1 MREVERL
8 YRLQKLDEGLLL
20 GERRI
25 QEWAGQRKRLEEGLE
40 RIRQAREESARML
53 RSQEL
58 RLHQAEG
65 SLWEQEN
72 RLKELEGL
80 LYSDAVRSEKELKAL
95 QSEIERLRQQ
105 KDALESDALQIMLDL
120 DAHRARLEEL
130 SAEEERCR
138 QEYEAF
144 VQEVARQEA
153 LLRAE
158 LEPLRAEREKLAAEV
173 SPYAL
178 VLYEQLRRTR
188 GGLAVAQVVHNTCSG
203 CHLEVPLL
211 TRKAALGEALVRC
224 EHCGRILFL
233 S

>member
-8 YRLQKLDEGLLL
+8 YRLQELDEGLALC
-20 GERRI
+20 ERKI
-25 QEWAGQRKRLEEGLE
+25 QEWAAQRKRLQEGLE
-40 RIRQAREESARML
+40 RIRQTRQESARML

-58 RLHQAEG
+58 RLHQAE
-65 SLWEQEN
+65 SALWEQEN

-80 LYSDAVRSEKELKAL
+80 LYSDAVRSERELQAL
-95 QSEIERLRQQ
+95 QSEIEQIRRQ

-130 SAEEERCR
+130 AAEEERCAQGYETFA
-138 QEYEAF
+138 QET
-144 VQEVARQEA
+144 ARQEA
-153 LLRAE
+153 CLRE
-158 LEPLRAEREKLAAEV
+158 EMEPLRADRERVASEV

-188 GGLAVAQVVHNTCSG
+188 GGPAVVPVVNNTCGG